1 MRAVC
6 PECLDE
12 LKPLSPITP
21 EQVRL
26 RAGEPTTAVL
36 VDAWGRAHAVSRRM
50 IIGRVFDDEHGLLVL
65 DPMIS
70 RRHASL
76 ELRDDTW
83 FLTDLGSANG
93 TYVETRRLD
102 GETRLRDGERVR
114 FGSVR
119 FFFLDSVTPP
129 PHVDTSLLRGHTVR
143 WPVSAGEAP
152 SAAGPLTSKPI
163 TIELR
168 EPSGGGGGVAVIDG
182 KQVQLTVPQ
191 FELIALLYERARTGS
206 SGFVQTS
213 ELVRTLSLDSA
224 EPSEDHVRQLVR
236 RLRRVLH
243 KAGIAGLIESRY
255 GAGYRLALLRA

>member
-1 MRAVC
+1 
-6 PECLDE
+6 
-12 LKPLSPITP
+12 
-21 EQVRL
+21 
-26 RAGEPTTAVL
+26 
-36 VDAWGRAHAVSRRM
+36 M

-70 RRHASL
+70 RRHAAL

-93 TYVETRRLD
+93 TYVESRRLE

-114 FGSVR
+114 FGSVK

-143 WPVSAGEAP
+143 GPVPAGDTP
-152 SAAGPLTSKPI
+152 AAAEPTGPRAI

-182 KQVQLTVPQ
+182 RPVQLTVPQ
-191 FELIALLYERARTGS
+191 FELIALLYQRAQTGS
-206 SGFVQTS
+206 SGFVHAS
-213 ELVRTLSLDSA
+213 ELVRTLSLDSS

-236 RLRRVLH
+236 RLRRVLF
-243 KAGIAGLIESRY
+243 KAGIVGIIESRY